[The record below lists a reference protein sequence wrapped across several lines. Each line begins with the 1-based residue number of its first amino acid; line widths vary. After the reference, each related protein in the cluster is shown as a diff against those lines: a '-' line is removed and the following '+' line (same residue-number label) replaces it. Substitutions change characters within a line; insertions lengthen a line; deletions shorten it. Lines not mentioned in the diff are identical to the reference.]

1 MAITRVSDPEL
12 LVLNSC
18 LCLPLR
24 GNPDFDLQVLLDL
37 CHQEEYSE
45 LIIGPLYS
53 KSQAFTFK
61 RPERLND
68 PRSRQVQ
75 LAVKLAH
82 ALHLLRRNGNPLR
95 NPLYS
100 LLCSL
105 CQELDDAALR
115 VLVVFF
121 ARKCGIRGLHNY
133 QYPEIRCYNHLFHN
147 ETV

>member
-1 MAITRVSDPEL
+1 MNSGKLNVAITRVSDPEL

-115 VLVVFF
+115 VLVVD
-121 ARKCGIRGLHNY
+121 AMAAVEVKRK
-133 QYPEIRCYNHLFHN
+133 
-147 ETV
+147 ETRSPMKVK